1 MRGDGGNEMEQHNE
15 IESDVHL
22 GKGPKFHVNVEGVMH
37 DWPSPTITTEQ
48 VAGLGGFDPA
58 LGVLEIDLTTNEERQ
73 LRPGETVDLKPGI
86 GFSKKRRFRRG

>member
-1 MRGDGGNEMEQHNE
+1 MEQHHE
-15 IESDVHL
+15 VESHGHPEKRPRL
-22 GKGPKFHVNVEGVMH
+22 QVNVEGAIH

-48 VAGLGGFDPA
+48 IAALGGFDPA

-73 LRPGETVDLKPGI
+73 LRPGETVELRPGM